1 MLCSFVV
8 LCCVVL
14 LCVVLLL
21 LRVTGFAYCYIQSHA
36 DLCRTIKHST
46 LQQTCPPTA
55 AISWT
60 HTPTQPT
67 HVSIGS
73 NVTLKW
79 DFDLLESK
87 NQTLLFLVITR
98 FDPQSVNNESSL
110 VLKLADGRIEVY
122 KEFEGRVELKDK
134 ATLVLYNVTWSD
146 ETSYCCQ
153 VYCSDVAERRCTQLF
168 VLGKWYELR

>member
-1 MLCSFVV
+1 M
-8 LCCVVL
+8 
-14 LCVVLLL
+14 
-21 LRVTGFAYCYIQSHA
+21 
-36 DLCRTIKHST
+36 
-46 LQQTCPPTA
+46 
-55 AISWT
+55 
-60 HTPTQPT
+60 
-67 HVSIGS
+67 
-73 NVTLKW
+73 
-79 DFDLLESK
+79 
-87 NQTLLFLVITR
+87 ITR